1 MRRRT
6 TAAACEAATDAQ
18 KCDHQPNERLQGIQA
33 TEGIQGIQERRT
45 PS

>member
-6 TAAACEAATDAQ
+6 TAAVCDAATDTR
-18 KCDHQPNERLQGIQA
+18 KCDHHLNERLQGIPVTQ
-33 TEGIQGIQERRT
+33 GIQGIQERRT